1 MMIHLFDR
9 LNPNLQKRLFI
20 LLLIM
25 AILVMII
32 MNVIGEP
39 LVTKY
44 APSGII
50 SFEFAFSVARARLII
65 SSWSPDS
72 QLRAA
77 FIQGLDFLFPPIY
90 GVALGFGCLLSHK
103 VLSTRRKPL
112 SGSGIIITWGL
123 VMAVICDYLENISL
137 VALLFGRLQ
146 SSFPQIAGACA
157 VIKFA
162 LIFIAIGYILY
173 GLIIGILARS
183 ARQSAT

>member
-1 MMIHLFDR
+1 MIHQFDR
-9 LNPNLQKRLFI
+9 LNPNFQKRFFI
-20 LLLIM
+20 FMLTMTILI
-25 AILVMII
+25 MII
-32 MNVIGEP
+32 MNVIGVP

-44 APSGII
+44 ASSGII

-65 SSWSPDS
+65 NSWSPDS

-77 FIQGLDFLFPPIY
+77 FIQGLDFLFPPVYSI
-90 GVALGFGCLLSHK
+90 ALGFGCLLSHK

-123 VMAVICDYLENISL
+123 VMAVFFDYLENISL
-137 VALLFGRLQ
+137 VALLLGRLQ
-146 SSFPQIAGACA
+146 SPFPQIAGVCA
-157 VIKFA
+157 VIKFT

-173 GLIIGILARS
+173 GLIIGILAKS